1 MRELTQEEIKQIG
14 LRLLLDVAAFCEERG
29 LICYLAYGTLIGA
42 VRHRGYIPWDDDI
55 DLHMPRPDYEQFI
68 QRYNREK
75 LNKHYR
81 AVSPYEAAALHSPRQ
96 GGGSDHRSGGTG
108 HPL

>member
-55 DLHMPRPDYEQFI
+55 DLHMPARI
-68 QRYNREK
+68 MSS
-75 LNKHYR
+75 L
-81 AVSPYEAAALHSPRQ
+81 S
-96 GGGSDHRSGGTG
+96 SGITG
-108 HPL
+108 KS

>member
-42 VRHRGYIPWDDDI
+42 VRHRGT
-55 DLHMPRPDYEQFI
+55 
-68 QRYNREK
+68 
-75 LNKHYR
+75 
-81 AVSPYEAAALHSPRQ
+81 SPGMTTSTCTCPARIMSSLS
-96 GGGSDHRSGGTG
+96 SGITG
-108 HPL
+108 KS